1 MQQETPNWNRELI
14 QIFERDECKKK
25 WKRHGDW
32 DASDG
37 GTREEEKKTTSRLEM
52 LKREQ
57 N

>member
-14 QIFERDECKKK
+14 QIFERDKCEKK
-25 WKRHGDW
+25 WKRHRDW

-37 GTREEEKKTTSRLEM
+37 GTQEEEKKTTSRFEM